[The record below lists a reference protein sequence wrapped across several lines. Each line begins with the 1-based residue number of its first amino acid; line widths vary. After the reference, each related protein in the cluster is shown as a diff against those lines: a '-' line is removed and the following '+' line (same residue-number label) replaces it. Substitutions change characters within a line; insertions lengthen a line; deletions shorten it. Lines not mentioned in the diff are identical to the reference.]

1 MKTMTA
7 TRTLTVV
14 MTALMLSGALVA
26 CKSKKKA
33 AEAAKANPPDGETEV
48 KVMCSGPEFFTDN
61 KVFRANALGESMDQA
76 LSLIHI

>member
-1 MKTMTA
+1 MARASQIDPQEIPTYSPTNAHAGLRRRTMKTMTA

-48 KVMCSGPEFFTDN
+48 KVM
-61 KVFRANALGESMDQA
+61 
-76 LSLIHI
+76 